1 MDIDP
6 CSTPRR
12 RSLRLKTRDVTTP
25 KIESQTEENLSE
37 ALEGLASQ
45 ITVTLSKVNTEQLL
59 EKLNEEC
66 KIDKRLK
73 QFRHLAKSKTNVLK
87 INHKISAGKIVKKT
101 FKEQQNE
108 IIKKLKYQKMIQ
120 KLKRSNKRVEVS
132 EQVEVSIDTQ
142 LETNEAEQQEV
153 LKEPE
158 VVVKASFEEIDQDLP
173 LSILVK
179 SNTQEDP
186 IETIVQR
193 VIEPVMEPIQSTDLD
208 MASPIPSVVSTPTA
222 ASKTISNFSEIAAA
236 TSESTAV
243 LIQKLNSTPTTSILK
258 KKALQ
263 AKINASASKS
273 FSLSTSITNVTVVND
288 NNLTPNKRRVSF
300 CESVQIEEIE
310 PNANKSLFRTTPKMP
325 NRAKLMLFNN
335 NNTNRQ
341 VSSPLASSSSNS
353 LLNSSN
359 PTPSNASTTE
369 PKLNM
374 SLNASPTIQA
384 TKVGFNTSLNTIA
397 SQFKS
402 NRLSACEPISSTNPL
417 VPTAQMSPSSSLI
430 NFFSNNKQSFLSQ
443 RSTIIQ
449 QQMLHLNSNKPEQ
462 HRHLNLKQWLVS
474 NHQQKLK
481 MITLKSNKRMF

>member
-1 MDIDP
+1 
-6 CSTPRR
+6 
-12 RSLRLKTRDVTTP
+12 
-25 KIESQTEENLSE
+25 LSE

-132 EQVEVSIDTQ
+132 EQVEVSIEPQ
-142 LETNEAEQQEV
+142 LETNEAEQQEA

-158 VVVKASFEEIDQDLP
+158 VVVKASFEEIDEDLP

-341 VSSPLASSSSNS
+341 VSS
-353 LLNSSN
+353 
-359 PTPSNASTTE
+359 
-369 PKLNM
+369 
-374 SLNASPTIQA
+374 
-384 TKVGFNTSLNTIA
+384 
-397 SQFKS
+397 
-402 NRLSACEPISSTNPL
+402 TNPL